1 MAPPLRRPK
10 VVGGAHYQ
18 GEQILRLRL
27 TWSGAASKEES
38 CVLAE
43 GTHEEQVI
51 ALRTREHSGINESV
65 ILKIVRILIVFGL
78 LCGASSVGL
87 RIAQQPR
94 PYWLDEDGRS
104 G

>member
-1 MAPPLRRPK
+1 MPPPLRRPK
-10 VVGGAHYQ
+10 VGGGGYYQ

-51 ALRTREHSGINESV
+51 ALRTREHSGLNESV
-65 ILKIVRILIVFGL
+65 ILKIMRILIVFGL
-78 LCGASSVGL
+78 LCGAIN
-87 RIAQQPR
+87 IANG
-94 PYWLDEDGRS
+94 Y
-104 G
+104 